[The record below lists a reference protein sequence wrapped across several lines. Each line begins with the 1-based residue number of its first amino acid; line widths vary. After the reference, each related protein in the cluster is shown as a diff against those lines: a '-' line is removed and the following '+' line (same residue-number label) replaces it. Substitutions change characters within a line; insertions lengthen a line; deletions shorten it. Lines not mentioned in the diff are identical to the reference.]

1 LKEYLICSIEF
12 NGKIL
17 KGRSATYEEIT
28 MYHSERLIELVEKS
42 GQMNEQELMALSR
55 EHRTVYWHKESNQ
68 AAWLGD

>member
-1 LKEYLICSIEF
+1 
-12 NGKIL
+12 
-17 KGRSATYEEIT
+17 
-28 MYHSERLIELVEKS
+28 MYHSERLIEWVEKS